1 MSSTNNKS
9 NTGNG
14 IIIEVTENIPQPDN
28 TNDQYPDMMQL
39 IFNKTNYIFVLWFL
53 AIYVLVYFLMNLVF
67 KKPADASNFPIR
79 LSRGI
84 DFIVLITL
92 IIFLFVTY
100 FNNTE
105 STREMVYQ
113 DVIGTYTRY
122 IENPISIFST
132 AFLLFGFY
140 IIINL
145 LQIPMTFDTKPAVI
159 SLLET
164 IGWITFIIICF
175 VDFFKYVLLV
185 SIVDLISDSVGLHK
199 FRRMPRVH
207 GNVVTGNAV
216 TGNVVTGNAVTG
228 NLTLSQ
234 PIQKDEVFNITNNL
248 YTYDDAQSICSAYG
262 AKLATYDQIEDAYN
276 NGAEW
281 CNYGWSDGQMAFFPT
296 QKDTWNK
303 LQQTKN
309 RKNDC
314 GRPGVNGGYFGN
326 PLLRFGVN
334 CFGKKPPPSQA
345 DLDRMAA
352 NKDINLPQREEDV
365 AINNK
370 VNYWRQNMGNLL
382 VLNSF
387 DRTQWSEY

>member
-1 MSSTNNKS
+1 MSSPNNNS
-9 NTGNG
+9 NTGDK
-14 IIIEVTENIPQPDN
+14 IVIELIENAPQQDN
-28 TNDQYPDMMQL
+28 KYPDLMQL
-39 IFNKTNYIFVLWFL
+39 IFNKTNYIFLLWFL
-53 AIYVLVYFLMNLVF
+53 AMYVLVYFFMNLMF
-67 KKPADASNFPIR
+67 KRPADVSNYSIR

-113 DVIGTYTRY
+113 NVIGTYTQY
-122 IENPISIFST
+122 VENPISIFST
-132 AFLLFGFY
+132 VFLLIGFY
-140 IIINL
+140 VLISL
-145 LQIPMTFDTKPAVI
+145 LQIPMAPDTKPAVV

-164 IGWITFIIICF
+164 VGWTTLIIIGF

-185 SIVDLISDSVGLHK
+185 SFVDLVSDSVG
-199 FRRMPRVH
+199 FRPVPQAQ
-207 GNVVTGNAV
+207 GNAITGNAITGNAI
-216 TGNVVTGNAVTG
+216 TGNV
-228 NLTLSQ
+228 TLSH
-234 PIQKDEVFNITNNL
+234 PVQKDEVFNITNNL

-314 GRPGVNGGYFGN
+314 GRPGVNGGYFAN

-334 CFGKKPPPSQA
+334 CYGKKPPPSQA

-352 NKDINLPQREEDV
+352 NKDINVPHSEEDV
-365 AINNK
+365 VINNK

>member
-1 MSSTNNKS
+1 MSSPNNNS
-9 NTGNG
+9 NNIGDK
-14 IIIEVTENIPQPDN
+14 ILIEITENTPESDN
-28 TNDQYPDMMQL
+28 RYPDMMQL
-39 IFNKTNYIFVLWFL
+39 IFNKTNYIFILWFL
-53 AIYVLVYFLMNLVF
+53 AIYVLVYFLINLVF
-67 KKPADASNFPIR
+67 KRPVDASNYPIR

-105 STREMVYQ
+105 STRELVYQ
-113 DVIGTYTRY
+113 DVIGTYKRY

-132 AFLLFGFY
+132 VFLLIGFY
-140 IIINL
+140 IFISL
-145 LQIPMTFDTKPAVI
+145 LQIPMAADTKPAIV

-164 IGWITFIIICF
+164 IGWITLIIICF

-185 SIVDLISDSVGLHK
+185 SLVDLVSDTVGLNQY
-199 FRRMPRVH
+199 RPVPMPTVH
-207 GNVVTGNAV
+207 GNVI
-216 TGNVVTGNAVTG
+216 TGNAVTG

-234 PIQKDEVFNITNNL
+234 PVQKDEVFNVSDNL
-248 YTYDDAQSICSAYG
+248 YTYDDAQAICTAYG

-296 QKDTWNK
+296 QKETWNK

-334 CFGKKPPPSQA
+334 CYGKKPPPSQA

-352 NKDINLPQREEDV
+352 NKDINVPHSEEDV
-365 AINNK
+365 VINNK